1 MKKYKGIT
9 LEMKQE
15 NLKQNKEQTHKN
27 SKL

>member
-9 LEMKQE
+9 LKMKQE
-15 NLKQNKEQTHKN
+15 NLKQNKEQMQKN